1 MKSRSRLAAVGSRW
15 DAGAEGGASR
25 GGARERDPERGSS
38 LRPGPWT
45 GEPQRDLGRR
55 AFTAHLLDARCLG
68 RRCGYGVASGAVK
81 RRPV

>member
-1 MKSRSRLAAVGSRW
+1 MKSRSRRQSLGC
-15 DAGAEGGASR
+15 GAEGGASR

-55 AFTAHLLDARCLG
+55 AFTAHLLDASADAADT
-68 RRCGYGVASGAVK
+68 ASGAVK
-81 RRPV
+81 RGPV